1 MSRFQTQAGALS
13 FLGIWKIQ
21 REGGWSKGV
30 ETKTPGQAARI
41 RHFHICTEKWW
52 VWRGTWG
59 MGFQSWGPQVLT
71 GKGGTPV
78 RSCILSTHIHILEP

>member
-13 FLGIWKIQ
+13 FWGIWKIQ
-21 REGGWSKGV
+21 REGGWSRGV
-30 ETKTPGQAARI
+30 ETKTPGQDARI
-41 RHFHICTEKWW
+41 RHFHICTEKSGGG
-52 VWRGTWG
+52 GTWG

-78 RSCILSTHIHILEP
+78 MS